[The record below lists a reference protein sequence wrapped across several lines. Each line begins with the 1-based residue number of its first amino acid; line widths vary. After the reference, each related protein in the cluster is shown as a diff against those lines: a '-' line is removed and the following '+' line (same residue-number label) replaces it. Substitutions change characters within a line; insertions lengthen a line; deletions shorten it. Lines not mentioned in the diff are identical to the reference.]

1 MNFSLLLLA
10 GYSCSDESALTIIS
24 MKGHAVVVLLITL
37 ILCKQF
43 CNDVYIL
50 LSIKFKFKFK
60 FVIAG
65 LLGSTDNSPLFV
77 AGLDGSKPVFFLL
90 GINISSIAS

>member
-50 LSIKFKFKFK
+50 LSIKFKFKF
-60 FVIAG
+60 VIAG
-65 LLGSTDNSPLFV
+65 LLGSNDNSPLFV
-77 AGLDGSKPVFFLL
+77 AGLDGSKPVFFLF
-90 GINISSIAS
+90 GINISYIAS

>member
-10 GYSCSDESALTIIS
+10 GYSFGYESALTIIS

-37 ILCKQF
+37 FLCNYWF
-43 CNDVYIL
+43 T
-50 LSIKFKFKFK
+50 
-60 FVIAG
+60 G
-65 LLGSTDNSPLFV
+65 LNNSPLFL
-77 AGLDGSKPVFFLL
+77 AGLDGSKPAFFLF